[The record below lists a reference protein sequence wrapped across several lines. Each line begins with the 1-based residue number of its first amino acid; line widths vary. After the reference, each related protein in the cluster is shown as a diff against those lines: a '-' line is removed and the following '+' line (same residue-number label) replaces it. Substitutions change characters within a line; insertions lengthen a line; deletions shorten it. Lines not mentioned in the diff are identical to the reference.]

1 MGNVE
6 RTVWRIYMLILG
18 CKELS
23 PLGVKNLNLPV
34 ILKLQEKHN
43 SLFYLKFF
51 FFKLSVPYHVA

>member
-1 MGNVE
+1 
-6 RTVWRIYMLILG
+6 MLILG

>member
-1 MGNVE
+1 
-6 RTVWRIYMLILG
+6 MLILG

-51 FFKLSVPYHVA
+51 FLS

>member
-1 MGNVE
+1 
-6 RTVWRIYMLILG
+6 MLILG

-51 FFKLSVPYHVA
+51 FFFKLSVPYHVA